1 MVIVAAYGV
10 DLRAPEKPD
19 SPAVDQHK
27 TLPESSVT
35 LANVEL
41 NVAVTYRQPLGT
53 TRTFDLTLVGADFAA
68 GVGVAIIK
76 FLTQSYL
83 AGVSTFAAISLVI
96 EPTVRRRWPPRALR
110 ELDRVR

>member
-41 NVAVTYRQPLGT
+41 NVAVTYRQPFGT
-53 TRTFDLTLVGADFAA
+53 TRTFDFTLVGADFAA
-68 GVGVAIIK
+68 GVGVAIINFQK
-76 FLTQSYL
+76 SYL
-83 AGVSTFAAISLVI
+83 AGASTFAAISLVI

-110 ELDRVR
+110 ELERVR